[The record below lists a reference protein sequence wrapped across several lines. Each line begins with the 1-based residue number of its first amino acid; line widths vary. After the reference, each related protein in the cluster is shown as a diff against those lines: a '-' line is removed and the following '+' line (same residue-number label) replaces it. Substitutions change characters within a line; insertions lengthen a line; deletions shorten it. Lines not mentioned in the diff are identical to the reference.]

1 MPVLCAWL
9 QVYQRVKQ
17 YRHWHLW
24 RNIPKLS
31 EGLACY
37 RCAALWDKYVFI
49 RVVSWSKTLELQE
62 RSKIPLSVIYFG
74 ALTTSIITTL
84 RKFFTI
90 LFSVLIFG
98 DEIDWKQKIGAGVVF
113 IGIILDITAKKTKV
127 EPLKPTMNEPEEIK
141 MSLLSKGTRAIT
153 MLMHLSIYHV
163 NSTIEKMTQMAKRQR
178 ACWQIQTTTMISNMK
193 YLTLTIESHIFK
205 AFLYNKLLCI
215 IISVS
220 LCFLW
225 LMHWTELKHSR
236 CFFGMVVIIVR

>member
-1 MPVLCAWL
+1 M
-9 QVYQRVKQ
+9 
-17 YRHWHLW
+17 
-24 RNIPKLS
+24 
-31 EGLACY
+31 
-37 RCAALWDKYVFI
+37 
-49 RVVSWSKTLELQE
+49 QE

-178 ACWQIQTTTMISNMK
+178 ACWQIQTTTTMISNMK
-193 YLTLTIESHIFK
+193 YLT
-205 AFLYNKLLCI
+205 
-215 IISVS
+215 
-220 LCFLW
+220 
-225 LMHWTELKHSR
+225 
-236 CFFGMVVIIVR
+236 